1 MSVLRQTR
9 AALAL
14 LAVAVVVVACS
25 SESSKGSAA
34 RTAGTTPSGSPVATA
49 PSTTL
54 KPVELCPSSEE
65 LFCARSPHAFVQTG
79 AHGDEVSPL
88 ALAPGAVPTAET
100 PVALSGVNLKQ
111 GPYRRG
117 GEWTSE
123 LLDTRHP
130 IDGIGRR
137 PARLK
142 STRSLTTWHFDR
154 LMKYSALCAMARRSR
169 A

>member
-88 ALAPGAVPTAET
+88 ALAPGAAPT
-100 PVALSGVNLKQ
+100 S
-111 GPYRRG
+111 
-117 GEWTSE
+117 
-123 LLDTRHP
+123 
-130 IDGIGRR
+130 
-137 PARLK
+137 
-142 STRSLTTWHFDR
+142 
-154 LMKYSALCAMARRSR
+154 
-169 A
+169 